1 MITGKAVSRGL
12 HGHFLAASALQ
23 TKLMTPLFPNS
34 NLQTDS
40 YNNEV
45 DQTDIEFDSYNEC
58 ENDEDIESIDEE
70 YMEVE
75 SDEVDFQ
82 FDKLN
87 LEDLTNLEKLGEN
100 LLSHPEGPEKVLEE
114 SEVMGRVIKTH
125 ECYMTCCKQDQE
137 QQNFGYNISGMLMF

>member
-1 MITGKAVSRGL
+1 
-12 HGHFLAASALQ
+12 
-23 TKLMTPLFPNS
+23 MTPLFPNS

-40 YNNEV
+40 YNNEI
-45 DQTDIEFDSYNEC
+45 DQTDIEFNSYNEC

-75 SDEVDFQ
+75 SDEDEFQ

-100 LLSHPEGPEKVLEE
+100 LPTRRPRKS
-114 SEVMGRVIKTH
+114 S
-125 ECYMTCCKQDQE
+125 
-137 QQNFGYNISGMLMF
+137 